1 MKKTVVFVFAALALL
16 AGCNNQANK
25 AASVPD
31 TRWKGAPYRLEFD
44 TASTKVNPEGV
55 TIPGIKYTA
64 NPEAVERRA
73 ILVVHF
79 DITGTSKSTPNTN
92 QMVMGPVDIS
102 GTDGALPA
110 DYMQNANK
118 DLSKFL
124 GAYCVKGKVK
134 ISVALARSSLAQQAT
149 ASELDAKRLS
159 DWLPIE
165 VEFKKPRPG
174 C

>member
-1 MKKTVVFVFAALALL
+1 MKKIVVLAFAGLAFL

-31 TRWKGAPYRLEFD
+31 TKWKGEPYRLAFD
-44 TASTKVNPEGV
+44 SASTKVNPEGV

-64 NPEAVERRA
+64 NPEAVEKRA

-92 QMVMGPVDIS
+92 QMVMAPVDIS
-102 GTDGALPA
+102 GTEGALPV
-110 DYMQNANK
+110 DYMQIANK

-134 ISVALARSSLAQQAT
+134 ISVALALSSITQQAT
-149 ASELDAKRLS
+149 DAELNEKRLS